1 MNDVIALCI
10 IQLLLIGA
18 LCGFATMLFVISK
31 KRNINLF
38 NNFKIG
44 ALIGFLTDLGDTL
57 GVGSFATTTAL
68 FKATKLSNDD
78 RLLPGTLNA
87 VHAIPVMCEAL
98 LFITAVKIELTTL
111 IPMTIAAALGA
122 FMGPIITKKWN
133 VKFIRLALAGAL
145 IIAALIVVFKIFFLG
160 QITASAETTHGLHGL
175 LLPLGLVFNFI
186 LGNLMTLGLGNY
198 APELIFFTLVGVNPS
213 IAFPVMMLDAAMI
226 MTISGVQFVKM
237 DRVNWNGF
245 AGIILGGILGVIVA
259 VTLVKQL
266 PLIVLNVLIILIAI
280 STAISLLRTNYRELK
295 VAE

>member
-98 LFITAVKIELTTL
+98 LFITAVKIELTT
-111 IPMTIAAALGA
+111 
-122 FMGPIITKKWN
+122 
-133 VKFIRLALAGAL
+133 
-145 IIAALIVVFKIFFLG
+145 
-160 QITASAETTHGLHGL
+160 
-175 LLPLGLVFNFI
+175 
-186 LGNLMTLGLGNY
+186 
-198 APELIFFTLVGVNPS
+198 
-213 IAFPVMMLDAAMI
+213 
-226 MTISGVQFVKM
+226 
-237 DRVNWNGF
+237 
-245 AGIILGGILGVIVA
+245 
-259 VTLVKQL
+259 
-266 PLIVLNVLIILIAI
+266 
-280 STAISLLRTNYRELK
+280 
-295 VAE
+295 